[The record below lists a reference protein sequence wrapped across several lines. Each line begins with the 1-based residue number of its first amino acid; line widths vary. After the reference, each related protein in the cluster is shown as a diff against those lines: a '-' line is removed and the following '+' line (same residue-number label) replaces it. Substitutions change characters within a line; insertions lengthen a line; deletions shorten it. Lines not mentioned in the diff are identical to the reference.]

1 MEGSSRIYS
10 TPIREEPIWVARRMR
25 WLSPPDRVPACRV
38 RVRYWSPTDFKKPS
52 RERISFKI
60 WSAIMAWVSV
70 RVMVSRKAR
79 ASSTGFWQNWWMELP
94 PTVTARAS
102 RLSRFPWHSGQG
114 HSLMHS
120 SISRFMASDWV
131 SR

>member
-1 MEGSSRIYS
+1 
-10 TPIREEPIWVARRMR
+10 
-25 WLSPPDRVPACRV
+25 
-38 RVRYWSPTDFKKPS
+38 
-52 RERISFKI
+52 
-60 WSAIMAWVSV
+60 MAWVSD

-79 ASSTGFWQNWWMELP
+79 ASSTGLSQKEWMELS

-102 RLSRFPWHSGQG
+102 RLRRLPWHSGQG